1 MTITTS
7 GAISFSQLNTEL
19 GNSGQTQVS
28 LADARVIGSVPT
40 VEPVS
45 VSQMYGG
52 KVELYNSSDTLIARP
67 SHTGQWGTSVHG
79 GYDSTVVITTAD
91 TTPEIRVYDFSTGSE
106 SLMWQ
111 KDSPSS
117 GSSWGTSVA
126 VTPHW
131 IIVGAPFEDNTY
143 TNDGTVYWYRRDNGL
158 LEKEENAPNVGGGTD
173 SNANFGRYIVAN
185 DDFSAIVAPGE
196 RTTSGNYFGRLY
208 IYRNNGSSSF
218 PVYTDTYGFTN
229 SFVNDNIGD
238 SRGLAMNDSHVF
250 VGDNDNK
257 SIYVFSITYATGT
270 LTLQQTITDA
280 TNSLMGR
287 TLAAGNNWLLCRGDG
302 NTVKVYRKTGT
313 HTYSSYSSLSPSG
326 TPSAFG
332 SEIQINGNTAI
343 IGDFSYS
350 GVGYSGRITF
360 FDIPS
365 GYEIDSLANPNPNS
379 NSGDQF
385 GNLNTVFAGTSLVV
399 GAPFEDVNGSDQGAV
414 YYWGNP
420 KAAVSL
426 PDIRSDAYLNLTTTR
441 YTNTSSVTGV
451 TSYLRFESSG
461 GILHYADSG
470 SKQVFKLLGNWLD
483 RAVERSITG
492 QSFWI
497 RFTSVSITNG
507 TWTGAGFNSWNQL
520 SSDLAIGVQKST
532 NFTSAEGV
540 ATVEIATDSQG
551 RNIIDTQNYT
561 IKAEMDVNTNEPN
574 VNLSGTSVTPVAWT
588 DNDLARHTNS
598 SGYNGYKFFGDG
610 DLETNKDG
618 VSGNQ
623 PDTAEWYDGTPDPS
637 YFYYLSIEWIS
648 RTGVAT
654 EYRSPGGVSQT
665 LQIPGNSPV
674 VGLLNNSADSPGF
687 SSGVLKAYITEQA
700 YYPPITIW
708 DQGYYEVETYKEPNF
723 SISDQVISETSEVGS
738 SCYAGFRIQPN
749 GELYKCGPGLAEF
762 TSGGTLLSN
771 QWADGTPQDPNG
783 YFVYRTQ
790 NSWSTSTSFFTGI
803 YYAFSSN
810 ETAYVFRSSSSP
822 GTTSFAGS
830 LGVYRLNNSSQY
842 QNVAFAGSIT
852 LRATVP
858 NDNTINLSGTT
869 GSPNSFDST
878 TTSGASSTAFAGFR
892 FQTDGDLVKYSDLT
906 QPDSSEWS
914 LNFPS
919 QTYYVRVSNYTTSSN
934 PGGGSILTT
943 GGLSQNFWY
952 ATSSELFWYVVAQA
966 PSSSTG
972 TAFVNKVWRVEIST
986 TSSGSNIIATGY
998 YRTQVTASNP

>member
-1 MTITTS
+1 MTITTN

-19 GNSGQTQVS
+19 GNSGQTQLS
-28 LADARVIGSVPT
+28 LANARVVGSVST
-40 VEPVS
+40 VGSVS

-52 KVELYNSSDTLIARP
+52 KVKLYNNTSTLIARP
-67 SHTGQWGTSVHG
+67 SHSGQWGTSVHG
-79 GYDSTVVITTAD
+79 GYDSTVVITTAASN
-91 TTPEIRVYDFSTGSE
+91 PEIRVYDFSTGSE

-117 GSSWGTSVA
+117 GSSWGNSVA

-143 TNDGTVYWYRRDNGL
+143 TNDGTVYWYRRDSGL

-173 SNANFGRYIVAN
+173 INANFGRYIVAN

-196 RTTSGNYFGRLY
+196 RTISGNYFGRLY
-208 IYRNNGSSSF
+208 IYRNNGSSSS
-218 PVYTDTYGFTN
+218 PVHTDTYGFTN
-229 SFVNDNIGD
+229 SFASANIGD
-238 SRGLAMNDSHVF
+238 QRGLAMNDSHVF
-250 VGDNDNK
+250 VGDNDNN

-280 TNSLMGR
+280 TNSLIGL
-287 TLAAGNNWLLCRGDG
+287 TLAASNDWLLCRNNG

-343 IGDFSYS
+343 IGDFTYS

-399 GAPFEDVNGSDQGAV
+399 GAPFEDVDGSNQGAV

-451 TSYLRFESSG
+451 ISYLRFESSG

-470 SKQVFKLLGNWLD
+470 SKQVYKLLGNWLD

-520 SSDLAIGVQKST
+520 SSDLAIGVLKST

-551 RNIIDTQNYT
+551 RNIIDTRNYT
-561 IKAEMDVNTNEPN
+561 IKAEMDVNTNVPD
-574 VNLSGTSVTPVAWT
+574 VNLSGTSTTPVAWT
-588 DNDLARHTNS
+588 NNDFARYTNNS
-598 SGYNGYKFFGDG
+598 SGYTGYRFLSNG
-610 DLETNKDG
+610 DLEETKNG
-618 VSGNQ
+618 SSTNQ
-623 PDTAEWYDGTPDPS
+623 PDTTEWHDGFPYGEYS
-637 YFYYLSIEWIS
+637 YYLGTEWIS

-665 LQIPGNSPV
+665 LLISGNSPSL
-674 VGLLNNSADSPGF
+674 GLLNNLADSPGS
-687 SSGVLKAYITEQA
+687 SSGVLKAYITQQA
-700 YYPPITIW
+700 NYPPITVW

-723 SISDQVISETSEVGS
+723 SISSQTLSETSTAGS

-749 GELYKCGPGLAEF
+749 GELYRCGPAFSELN
-762 TSGGTLLSN
+762 SGGTLLSN
-771 QWADGTPQDPNG
+771 QWADDTPQDPNG
-783 YFVYRTQ
+783 YWVYRTQ
-790 NSWSTSTSFFTGI
+790 NSWSSSTSFFTGT
-803 YYAFSSN
+803 YYALSSN
-810 ETAYVFRSSSSP
+810 ENAYVFRSSSSP
-822 GTTSFAGS
+822 GTTSLAGTLS
-830 LGVYRLNNSSQY
+830 VYRQNNSSQY
-842 QNVAFAGSIT
+842 EQLAFANIT
-852 LRATVP
+852 LSATVP
-858 NDNTINLSGTT
+858 SNDNISLSGTT
-869 GSPNSFDST
+869 SSATSFDTTLTSGPNAT
-878 TTSGASSTAFAGFR
+878 TTAGIR
-892 FQTDGDLVKYSDLT
+892 FESDGDLVKYSNFF
-906 QPDSSEWS
+906 QPNSSEWC
-914 LNFPS
+914 LNFPT
-919 QTYYVRVSNYTTSSN
+919 QTYYIRVSSYSTSSN
-934 PGGGSILTT
+934 SGGGSIITN
-943 GGLSQNFWY
+943 GGLSTNVWY
-952 ATSSELFWYVVAQA
+952 SSTSTRSWYV
-966 PSSSTG
+966 SSTSPSFNG
-972 TAFVNKVWRVEIST
+972 TAFVNKVWKVEIST
-986 TSSGSNIIATGY
+986 TSNGSNIIATGY
-998 YRTQVTASNP
+998 YRTQATSINSF